1 MSDIAIPLQPL
12 TVPPATCLPSTLQD
26 LVNVLAE
33 CLQVPLPDGYTQIV
47 VSSNTPAPADQGK
60 IWLKLDGSGNP
71 IAFYKYAGGAW
82 VPVAPQSVF
91 WAVDGGTVNAL
102 SIGVTNYPNAA
113 LSSGLFIVQAATTST
128 GATTL
133 AVNSFGAKAVK
144 IAGADPY
151 ASAILEDHWYIFS
164 YNPGSSTFELLNPSP
179 EVKNPTLAGLWCYQI
194 ASGTPAGVIPAG
206 DNTIPLD
213 TTVTAVDFGTLGGN
227 AVALGEGQYWIQGS
241 VYVTDSA
248 GPSSGGIQ
256 LALKNGG
263 ADVNWQDGFINN
275 VDEGAQISVT
285 GFVSVAS
292 GGSASITLQMR
303 VNTGDQLSYGVC
315 PTSARAE
322 RPASLTILKL
332 A

>member
-82 VPVAPQSVF
+82 VPVAPQIVF

-102 SIGVTNYPNAA
+102 SIGVTNYPNAT
-113 LSSGLFIVQAATTST
+113 LSSGLFIVQASNTIT

-133 AVNSFGAKAVK
+133 AVNSFPAKAVK

-151 ASAILEDHWYIFS
+151 SGAILDGHWYIFS

-179 EVKNPTLAGLWCYQI
+179 AALSLPLSKVYDSGEIAIGGAGTV
-194 ASGTPAGVIPAG
+194 GTPLVH
-206 DNTIPLD
+206 D
-213 TTVTAVDFGTLGGN
+213 
-227 AVALGEGQYWIQGS
+227 LGERPKLVSAFFRCMTADVGVNPGQDIPSENFLWS
-241 VYVTDSA
+241 WTDSA
-248 GPSSGGIQ
+248 NNSSGPVLRIESNGI
-256 LALKNGG
+256 
-263 ADVNWQDGFINN
+263 
-275 VDEGAQISVT
+275 
-285 GFVSVAS
+285 
-292 GGSASITLQMR
+292 
-303 VNTGDQLSYGVC
+303 
-315 PTSARAE
+315 
-322 RPASLTILKL
+322 SLTPVWVWNGSSSEILLKTISSSSWTVIDPGKWKVIIR
-332 A
+332 AFA